1 MSQGNVEKHAALR
14 REKDKDLI
22 EQLLYHLNDYM
33 VFEGIDDPERQ
44 ILLIF
49 TESKLQQNPIF
60 WNFNTYFL
68 NNFLKYNYI
77 IIHTFTATQLLQ

>member
-1 MSQGNVEKHAALR
+1 
-14 REKDKDLI
+14 
-22 EQLLYHLNDYM
+22 M

-60 WNFNTYFL
+60 WNFNTSF
-68 NNFLKYNYI
+68 
-77 IIHTFTATQLLQ
+77 

>member
-1 MSQGNVEKHAALR
+1 MCILKGIFWKKHADKSIFLAGYFSMSQGNVEKHAALR

-22 EQLLYHLNDYM
+22 EQLLYNLNDYM

-60 WNFNTYFL
+60 
-68 NNFLKYNYI
+68 
-77 IIHTFTATQLLQ
+77 

>member
-77 IIHTFTATQLLQ
+77 IIHTFTAIQLLQ